1 MGKTARIGNSLT
13 IPPELRGKMSTVSGS
28 EGGTILTSAAPDQS
42 ARWHRGER
50 LDQLFEDRCDR
61 LQEQGLDD
69 QIAVDAGD
77 VVLTY
82 GELDERANQLARHL
96 LVCGAR
102 PGDRIALLFDQ
113 PWRSY
118 VAMLAVL
125 KIHAAYVPLDPGFP
139 PDRLQYIV
147 EDANVA
153 MILSLS
159 HLKDLLPEVA
169 AVTVCLDDVQAQI
182 DAKDSSR
189 LGSADHGGTKDE
201 LAYIIYTSGS
211 TGRPKGVAV
220 EQASI
225 CNFVRVASDIYGI
238 EPTDRVYQGMT
249 IAFDFSVEEI
259 WVAWMVGA
267 TLVPKPGRSSML
279 GAELAEYLQEK
290 RITALCCVPT
300 LLATLDDDLP
310 DLRFLLVSGEA
321 CPKDLVLRWHRPGR
335 RFLNVYG
342 PTEATVTATWSVLD
356 PDVPVSLGVPL
367 PTYSAVILDPDE
379 SRALPRGESGE
390 IGLAGVGLARGYV
403 NREDLTERAFV
414 PDFLGIGNNP
424 SGRIYRTGDLGRVN
438 DDGELEYFGRID
450 TQVKIRGYRIELS
463 EIESILLQLPGI
475 AQAVV
480 QTYEPEPGTVELAAY
495 YTVRQDV
502 EGVDPHDLHRMLR
515 TRLPGYMVPAYF
527 EQLDAIP
534 MMASDK
540 VDRKRLPRPEHRISQ
555 AASGSFTAPA
565 TAAEEALAVQLGA
578 VLSLDKV
585 STDAHFFNDLGAD
598 SLLMARFCARIR
610 KETALPPAAM
620 QDIYENPTVRQL
632 AACLEARH
640 SESVDSAA
648 LPEAGAVLPEPMPPV
663 SSFQY
668 AFCGVIQLLVFLGYT
683 MYAAWLL
690 IFGYEWTLGGTTFL
704 DMWLRSMGF
713 GAAMFVILSVTPII
727 LKWVLVGR
735 WKPGTIRI
743 WSLAYLRFWVV
754 KTLTR
759 ANPLALFAGSPLYVL
774 YLRLLGAK
782 IGKGVVI
789 FSRKLPACPDLLTVG
804 DNTVIHKDASI
815 LCYRA
820 HSGLIEMGP
829 VTLGSNV
836 LVSERT
842 TLDIGTSMGNHT
854 QLGHASS
861 LQTSQAVPDGEVWHG
876 SPAARAS
883 ANYLRVPAVRCST
896 RRRVIYSLLQLFNR
910 LVLVVPA
917 AVLGLAALLPP
928 YLNTGHLQLGAFTFF
943 VDVIVVTL
951 VVFIGGLITGLVVVI
966 CVPRLLNHFLK
977 PDVVYPL
984 YGWHFSIHRMIARVS
999 NVRLYKD
1006 VFGDSSYIVHYLKA
1020 LGWDLGK
1027 VQQTGSNFGPTLGHE
1042 SPFLSSVGT
1051 GTMVSDG
1058 LNMMNADYTNTSFRL
1073 SRVQIAG
1080 HNFLGNSITFPI
1092 GARAGEN
1099 CLLATKVMIPID
1111 GPIRRD
1117 VGLLGSPA
1125 FEIPRSVQRDAEF
1138 DELKIED
1145 AMKRQLPAKNRH
1157 NIISMVLFLAVRWC
1171 LVLAATL
1178 AGAVAVSAHSFLGAL
1193 SVAGAMLGLLVFRV
1207 LFTALVERSVM
1218 GFRHLKPEYCSIYDP
1233 YFWRHERL
1241 WKLLAVAPF
1250 HGTPFKALIW
1260 RMLGVKV
1267 GKRLYDAGLIMPEKT
1282 LVTIGDDC
1290 TFNEGTHV
1298 QGHSMEDG
1306 TFKSDRIVIGNGC
1319 SLGVDSWVNYGV
1331 TMHDGST
1338 LGADALLMKGEDV
1351 PENAIYSGN
1360 PAREVMSPVAAKPLA
1375 TVVSGS
1381 PRHGGPRH
1389 GGPRHR
1395 EAVASPGG
1403 LLRIS
1408 KGTYETHGIHGT
1420 HRAPKA
1426 SRAHAKP
1433 TVEVKAQAKA
1443 QAKVQAKAPAQAE
1456 MPGSRS

>member
-1 MGKTARIGNSLT
+1 MGKTARLANGLT
-13 IPPELRGKMSTVSGS
+13 NPPELRGKMSMIGGS
-28 EGGTILTSAAPDQS
+28 EGGTVLTSAAPDQT
-42 ARWHRGER
+42 ARWRRGER
-50 LDQLFEDRCDR
+50 LDQLFEDSCDQLR
-61 LQEQGLDD
+61 EQGLGA

-77 VVLTY
+77 LVLTY
-82 GELDERANQLARHL
+82 TELDERANQLARHL

-113 PWRSY
+113 PWRAY

-139 PDRLQYIV
+139 PNRLQYIV
-147 EDANVA
+147 EDANAA

-159 HLKDLLPEVA
+159 HLRDLVPEVA
-169 AVTVCLDDVQAQI
+169 AVTVCLDVVQAQI
-182 DAKDSSR
+182 DAKDTHR
-189 LGSADHGGTKDE
+189 LGGTELVGTKDE

-238 EPTDRVYQGMT
+238 QSTDRVYQGMT

-279 GAELAEYLQEK
+279 GVELAEYLQEK

-300 LLATLDDDLP
+300 LLATLDEDLP
-310 DLRFLLVSGEA
+310 GLRFLLVSGEA

-356 PDVPVSLGVPL
+356 PDQAVSLGVPL
-367 PTYSAVILDPDE
+367 PTYSAVILDPKE
-379 SRALPRGESGE
+379 SRVLPRGESGE

-403 NREDLTERAFV
+403 NRQDLTERAFV
-414 PDFLGIGNNP
+414 PDFLGIENNP

-438 DDGELEYFGRID
+438 DDGELDYFGRID

-463 EIESILLQLPGI
+463 EIESILVQLPGI

-480 QTYEPEPGTVELAAY
+480 QTYEPEQGTIELAAY
-495 YTVRQDV
+495 YTRRQDIA
-502 EGVDPHDLHRMLR
+502 EIDAHDLHRMLR

-527 EQLDAIP
+527 EQLAAIP
-534 MMASDK
+534 LMAGGK
-540 VDRKRLPRPEHRISQ
+540 VDRRQLPRPEHRISG
-555 AASGSFTAPA
+555 AAAGSFTAPT
-565 TAAEEALAVQLGA
+565 TAAEEALTEQLGA

-585 STDAHFFNDLGAD
+585 STEAHFFNDLGGD

-632 AACLEARH
+632 AVCLEARH
-640 SESVDSAA
+640 SESVNNTA
-648 LPEAGAVLPEPMPPV
+648 LPEAGAVVPAPTPPV
-663 SSFQY
+663 SAFRY

-690 IFGYEWTLGGTTFL
+690 VFGYEWTLGGTTLL
-704 DMWLRSMGF
+704 DMWLRTMGF
-713 GAAMFVILSVTPII
+713 GAAVFVVLSATPII
-727 LKWVLVGR
+727 AKWVLVGR
-735 WKPGTIRI
+735 WKPGSIRI
-743 WSLAYLRFWVV
+743 WSVAYLRFWLV

-759 ANPLALFAGSPLYVL
+759 ANPLALFVGSPLYVL

-789 FSRKLPACPDLLTVG
+789 FSRHLPACPDLFTVG
-804 DNTVIHKDASI
+804 DHTVIHKDSWL

-820 HSGLIEMGP
+820 HSGVIEMGS
-829 VTLGSNV
+829 VTLGRNV
-836 LVSERT
+836 LVSERC
-842 TLDIGTSMGNHT
+842 TLDIGTSMGNDT
-854 QLGHASS
+854 QLGHMSS
-861 LQTSQAVPDGEVWHG
+861 LQTSQAVPEGQVWHG
-876 SPAARAS
+876 SPAVRAS
-883 ANYLRVPAVRCST
+883 ANYRRVPAAQCST
-896 RRRVIYSLLQLFNR
+896 RRRVTYSLIQLFNR

-917 AVLGLAALLPP
+917 AVLGLAAFLPS
-928 YLNTGHLQLGAFTFF
+928 YLATGHLQLGAYTFF
-943 VDVIVVTL
+943 VDVVVVTL
-951 VVFIGGLITGLVVVI
+951 VVFIGGLIVGLVSVV

-984 YGWHFSIHRMIARVS
+984 YGWHYSIHRLIVRLS

-1006 VFGDSSYIVHYLKA
+1006 IFGDSSYIVYYLRA

-1027 VQQTGSNFGPTLGHE
+1027 VQQTGSNFGPTLVHE

-1058 LNMMNADYTNTSFRL
+1058 LNMMNADYTDTSFRL
-1073 SRVQIAG
+1073 SQVHIAG
-1080 HNFLGNSITFPI
+1080 HNFLGNGITFPV

-1111 GPIRRD
+1111 GPLRRD

-1125 FEIPRSVQRDAEF
+1125 FEIPRSVQRDAGF
-1138 DELKIED
+1138 DELKIAD
-1145 AMKRQLPAKNRH
+1145 AMNRLLPSKNRH
-1157 NIISMVLFLAVRWC
+1157 NIVSMVLFLAVRWVI
-1171 LVLAATL
+1171 LLAGTL
-1178 AGAVAVSAHSFLGAL
+1178 AGAVAVSAHSFLGVLA
-1193 SVAGAMLGLLVFRV
+1193 VTGAMLGLVIFRM
-1207 LFTALVERSVM
+1207 LFMVLVERLVM
-1218 GFRHLKPEYCSIYDP
+1218 GFRHLKPQYCSIYDP

-1241 WKLLAVAPF
+1241 WKLLAGAPLQ
-1250 HGTPFKALIW
+1250 GTPIKPLVW

-1267 GKRLYDAGLIMPEKT
+1267 GKRLYDVGLNMPEKT
-1282 LVTIGDDC
+1282 LVTIGDNC

-1306 TFKSDRIVIGNGC
+1306 TFKSGRVAIGNGC
-1319 SLGVDSWVNYGV
+1319 SLGVESLINYGV
-1331 TMHDGST
+1331 VMRDGST

-1351 PENAIYSGN
+1351 PENATYTGN
-1360 PAREVMSPVAAKPLA
+1360 PAREVTSPVAPQPLSA
-1375 TVVSGS
+1375 AV
-1381 PRHGGPRH
+1381 PGGVRR

-1395 EAVASPGG
+1395 DAGSASGG
-1403 LLRIS
+1403 LLSLPRGAHGNHRTS
-1408 KGTYETHGIHGT
+1408 GIHRT
-1420 HRAPKA
+1420 PKA
-1426 SRAHAKP
+1426 SR
-1433 TVEVKAQAKA
+1433 TGTGF
-1443 QAKVQAKAPAQAE
+1443 
-1456 MPGSRS
+1456 PGSS